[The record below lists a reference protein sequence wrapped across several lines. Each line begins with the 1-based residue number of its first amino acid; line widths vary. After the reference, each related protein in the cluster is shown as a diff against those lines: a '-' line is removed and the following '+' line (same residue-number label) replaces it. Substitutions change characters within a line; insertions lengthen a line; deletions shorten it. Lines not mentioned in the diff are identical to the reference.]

1 MLPKCCVCL
10 CVYNNE
16 EGLPRVLENV
26 DKLNEIFDLNVIA
39 FYDKSQDK
47 SLNILGEYRK
57 KNKRVDMIINDKE
70 KTSSRTKNIAIARNA
85 LLDEIR
91 QKYLNC
97 EYFIMMDSNE
107 YSCVGKIKINEI
119 KDLMARTDEWDS
131 ISFDR
136 ISGYYD
142 TWALSFDPHIYSFFH
157 FVNCRQVVAKMREDF
172 SELLERYKRSERDMI
187 PVYSAFNGFAIY
199 KTSKF
204 IDCSYSDNIDI
215 RLFPHNSIKT
225 QIITTK
231 NNIIKKFNGDCEHRH
246 FHLEAIAKHQAKIM
260 ISTKHIFEKVPNP
273 RPGLR
278 GPC

>member
-1 MLPKCCVCL
+1 
-10 CVYNNE
+10 VYNNE

-119 KDLMARTDEWDS
+119 KDVMARTDEWDS

>member
-57 KNKRVDMIINDKE
+57 KNKRVDIIINDKE

-91 QKYLNC
+91 QKYPNC

-119 KDLMARTDEWDS
+119 KDVMARTDEWDS